1 MSGKVL
7 ALENALAIIIG
18 ILLGEFLVFIA
29 DSYSSFLVNLSGLI
43 IIIAIMK
50 ITSK

>member
-1 MSGKVL
+1 MRGKIL
-7 ALENALAIIIG
+7 ALENALAIVIG
-18 ILLGEFLVFIA
+18 ILLGEFLVLIA
-29 DSYSSFLVNLSGLI
+29 NPHSSLLVNLSGLI